1 MLSNFKTPE
10 KNFPDHDESLSTVKH
25 ASNTIFSNSA
35 HRSRSCRSEG
45 RYTSHNPK
53 VFDQVIPYIEDL
65 EVEGKSSKFLT
76 FEPNHKRKVSHTRQ
90 KSITDCHDMSNLTL
104 KKEVST
110 RNTSKVSMYTE
121 DSRSQYG
128 VQNASESESIIQI
141 SSLKQVNPKG
151 NKENVRTSVGKSLQ
165 ALGNTPCAIYCRY
178 CKIDVHSNIEYYN
191 TRISGGILK
200 MFSSIFTCCNGP
212 LWLSNMTVHK
222 CPNCS
227 LVLAKCR

>member
-10 KNFPDHDESLSTVKH
+10 KDFQDHDEGLSTVKH
-25 ASNTIFSNSA
+25 ASNLIFSNSA
-35 HRSRSCRSEG
+35 HRSRSCRSER

-53 VFDQVIPYIEDL
+53 VFDQVIPYIEDS
-65 EVEGKSSKFLT
+65 EVECKSSKFLT
-76 FEPNHKRKVSHTRQ
+76 YQPNHMHKVSHIRQ
-90 KSITDCHDMSNLTL
+90 KSINDCHNMSNLTS

-128 VQNASESESIIQI
+128 VQNASESESVIQTP
-141 SSLKQVNPKG
+141 SLKQVNQIE
-151 NKENVRTSVGKSLQ
+151 NKENVRISVGKSLQ

-178 CKIDVHSNIEYYN
+178 CKMDIHSNIEYYN
-191 TRISGGILK
+191 TRVSGGILK

-212 LWLSNMTVHK
+212 LWLSSMSVHK